1 MYTQC
6 PHCSTAF
13 RVTAQVLKQA
23 AGKVRC
29 GGCGAAFNALEFLS
43 EDKPE
48 VAAAMPESPLPEL
61 APESSLVDVDTPPE
75 PPPAAM
81 SPEQGAALRQTLD
94 RLSDSDIE
102 LEDTGMEWRIAGDA
116 VPDDDAD
123 TQSREIDAELLDLE
137 LPDSSATD
145 EATEGAMSEVFVDG
159 ESRDTLLDA
168 ELSAELELNSIDEV
182 LSSSP
187 TPVDEVLNDGGPSS
201 VDSADVFEGAAA
213 VAGDGALHEEL
224 RFDDNTG
231 LPDDFDIDEPEAPPA
246 PAPVAPPPE
255 PSAAVDVDLGLADEW
270 QDLLEEV
277 DSETVDATAEP
288 APGEPPATPGPE
300 TLAAAPT
307 VIQSD
312 EEAEPGNDT
321 SPADDSSATP
331 TLAEEL
337 EALDI
342 ELPEDDE
349 MAPVP
354 GEELA
359 GQMEALSLE
368 LSGLQEELDLLAD
381 RQAAGEPTAATDTPA
396 ESPEPSMSIIDEL
409 DALDIDLEE
418 ASGKP
423 EIAEAA
429 ANEADLS
436 DAPTLEESEEPA
448 ADGQAGPEV
457 DLTTADDGTP
467 DPALLKEVLAAAP
480 PEVVAADTEH
490 YVPPPTEE
498 EETINRLIDQDLLAL
513 AVEDEDGFASTIAF
527 ERTASQKSAGEES
540 RLESGDAR
548 KDDAE
553 NIPELETAFGDPD
566 LSGTVETIVMEGDF
580 SHTGHG
586 FDELTTEETPLP
598 DEAELLAAAQTADNV
613 ELRQQRDWRVIGGA
627 AALVLVLVVQAVH
640 FSRDALATSPTMNS
654 LLSSVYGAI
663 GMPLTP
669 EWDVTGWR
677 FEATRGSTDDAG
689 EVLSIYSRIG
699 NQAESALPYPVISVS
714 LTDRFEE
721 IIGSR
726 VLGPADY
733 LEDNLDASALVEP
746 GASFN
751 AVIAIES
758 PAAEATG
765 FKLNVCYRIEGIKL
779 RCAIEDFK

>member
-6 PHCSTAF
+6 PHCGTAF

-43 EDKPE
+43 EEKPE
-48 VAAAMPESPLPEL
+48 VTAPATEQSLPEL
-61 APESSLVDVDTPPE
+61 APESSLADVDTPPE
-75 PPPAAM
+75 PPPAAI
-81 SPEQGAALRQTLD
+81 SPEQSAALRQTLD
-94 RLSDSDIE
+94 RLSDGGDIE
-102 LEDTGMEWRIAGDA
+102 LEDTGMEWRISGDA
-116 VPDDDAD
+116 LPDDDAD

-137 LPDSSATD
+137 LPDGTAPE
-145 EATEGAMSEVFVDG
+145 EAPDGAMSEVFVGG
-159 ESRDTLLDA
+159 ESHDTLLDA
-168 ELSAELELNSIDEV
+168 ELSAELKLKSVDEV

-187 TPVDEVLNDGGPSS
+187 TPVDELLNDGGPAS
-201 VDSADVFEGAAA
+201 VDSADVFADAAA
-213 VAGDGALHEEL
+213 TASDSLPDDEL

-231 LPDDFDIDEPEAPPA
+231 LPDDFDVEEPNAPPE
-246 PAPVAPPPE
+246 PAPVEPPPE
-255 PSAAVDVDLGLADEW
+255 PATAIDVDLGLADEW

-277 DSETVDATAEP
+277 DSDVGAPAAEP
-288 APGEPPATPGPE
+288 APGDPPASPGPE

-307 VIQSD
+307 VIQSG
-312 EEAEPGNDT
+312 EEAEVEKPP
-321 SPADDSSATP
+321 SPAGDSSATP

-342 ELPEDDE
+342 EMPEDDE

-381 RQAAGEPTAATDTPA
+381 RQATGEPEADAPAAG
-396 ESPEPSMSIIDEL
+396 SPELAVSIIDEL
-409 DALDIDLEE
+409 DALDIDLEDTPE
-418 ASGKP
+418 EL

-429 ANEADLS
+429 PDDADASGAL
-436 DAPTLEESEEPA
+436 ALEENEEA
-448 ADGQAGPEV
+448 
-457 DLTTADDGTP
+457 ADDGMP
-467 DPALLKEVLAAAP
+467 DPDLLKEALAAAP

-498 EETINRLIDQDLLAL
+498 EETINRLIDQELMAL
-513 AVEDEDGFASTIAF
+513 AIEDEDGFASTIAF
-527 ERTASQKSAGEES
+527 EKSASQKLASEKPDVEES
-540 RLESGDAR
+540 VEADDAR
-548 KDDAE
+548 KDDMEEA
-553 NIPELETAFGDPD
+553 PEPQTAFGDPD
-566 LSGTVETIVMEGDF
+566 ISGTVETIVMEGDF
-580 SHTGHG
+580 SLTGDG
-586 FDELTTEETPLP
+586 FDELTIEETPLP
-598 DEAELLAAAQTADNV
+598 DEVELLAAAQAEDNTV
-613 ELRQQRDWRVIGGA
+613 LPQKRDWRLISGA

-640 FSRDALATSPTMNS
+640 FSRDALATSPAMNS

-699 NQAESALPYPVISVS
+699 NQADSALPYPVISVS

-733 LEDNLDASALVEP
+733 LEDNLDTGSLVEP

-765 FKLNVCYRIEGIKL
+765 FKLNVCYRLEGIKL

>member
-43 EDKPE
+43 EEKPG
-48 VAAAMPESPLPEL
+48 VTPAAPEPERQLPEL
-61 APESSLVDVDTPPE
+61 APESSLADVDTPPE

-81 SPEQGAALRQTLD
+81 SPEQSTALRQTLG
-94 RLSDSDIE
+94 RLSDGEIQ

-116 VPDDDAD
+116 LPDDDD

-137 LPDSSATD
+137 LPEGNT
-145 EATEGAMSEVFVDG
+145 TEETPDAAMSDVFVDG
-159 ESRDTLLDA
+159 ESGDTLLDA
-168 ELSAELELNSIDEV
+168 ELSAELRLKSVDEV

-187 TPVDEVLNDGGPSS
+187 TPVDELLNEDGPAS
-201 VDSADVFEGAAA
+201 VDSADVFEDAAA
-213 VAGDGALHEEL
+213 GAEDEL

-231 LPDDFDIDEPEAPPA
+231 LPDDFDIDEPEKPPEPVPT
-246 PAPVAPPPE
+246 PAPVAASPE
-255 PSAAVDVDLGLADEW
+255 PAAAFDVDLGLADEW

-277 DSETVDATAEP
+277 DSEAAGTTASPAASVDP
-288 APGEPPATPGPE
+288 AVSAGPE
-300 TLAAAPT
+300 TLAALPT
-307 VIQSD
+307 VIQSAD
-312 EEAEPGNDT
+312 EAAPDEASGPATESSDPG
-321 SPADDSSATP
+321 SDDSSDTP

-342 ELPEDDE
+342 QLPEDGE
-349 MAPVP
+349 MSPVP

-381 RQAAGEPTAATDTPA
+381 RQAADGATADAPADTA
-396 ESPEPSMSIIDEL
+396 ETGMSIIDEL

-418 ASGKP
+418 EPGTSEPA
-423 EIAEAA
+423 ETAEAT
-429 ANEADLS
+429 ADDADAS
-436 DAPTLEESEEPA
+436 DAPVLTEAEEPA
-448 ADGQAGPEV
+448 TG
-457 DLTTADDGTP
+457 DLTAADDGAP
-467 DPALLKEVLAAAP
+467 DPDLLKEMLAAAA

-498 EETINRLIDQDLLAL
+498 EETINRLIDQDLMAL
-513 AVEDEDGFASTIAF
+513 AIEDEDGFASTIAV
-527 ERTASQKSAGEES
+527 EQSADKSDDAREDDGEEAPS
-540 RLESGDAR
+540 PQAPFGDA
-548 KDDAE
+548 DV
-553 NIPELETAFGDPD
+553 
-566 LSGTVETIVMEGDF
+566 SGTVETIVMEGDF
-580 SHTGHG
+580 SHIGHG
-586 FDELTTEETPLP
+586 FDDVVTEETPLP
-598 DEAELLAAAQTADNV
+598 EEAELLAAAPTEDHV
-613 ELRQQRDWRVIGGA
+613 ELRQSRDWRLIGGA
-627 AALVLVLVVQAVH
+627 VVLVLALIVQAVH
-640 FSRDALATSPTMNS
+640 FSRDALATSPAMNG

-699 NQAESALPYPVISVS
+699 NQADTALPYPVISVS

-721 IIGSR
+721 TIGSR
-726 VLGPADY
+726 MLEPADY
-733 LEDNLDASALVEP
+733 LEDTLDASALVEP
-746 GASFN
+746 GTSFN
-751 AVIAIES
+751 AAISIES

-765 FKLNVCYRIEGIKL
+765 FKLNVCYQLEGQKL

>member
-43 EDKPE
+43 EEKPE
-48 VAAAMPESPLPEL
+48 VATAEPTPERTPPELTPESTL
-61 APESSLVDVDTPPE
+61 ADADTPPE

-81 SPEQGAALRQTLD
+81 SPEQGAALRQTLG
-94 RLSDSDIE
+94 RLSDSEIE
-102 LEDTGMEWRIAGDA
+102 LEDTGVEWRVAGDA
-116 VPDDDAD
+116 LPDDDAD
-123 TQSREIDAELLDLE
+123 TQSREIDAKLLDLE
-137 LPDSSATD
+137 LPDGTTAD
-145 EATEGAMSEVFVDG
+145 QAPEGAMAEVFVG
-159 ESRDTLLDA
+159 SESRDTLLDA
-168 ELSAELELNSIDEV
+168 ELSAELELKSVDEV

-187 TPVDEVLNDGGPSS
+187 TRVDEVLNDGGPAG
-201 VDSADVFEGAAA
+201 VDSADVFEDAAEPP
-213 VAGDGALHEEL
+213 GEEL

-231 LPDDFDIDEPEAPPA
+231 LPEDFDIDDEPGTPPKPA
-246 PAPVAPPPE
+246 PDPGPVATAPE
-255 PSAAVDVDLGLADEW
+255 PAAALEVDLGLEDEW

-277 DSETVDATAEP
+277 DSDGIDATADP
-288 APGEPPATPGPE
+288 ALGEPVVSLGPE

-307 VIQSD
+307 VIQS
-312 EEAEPGNDT
+312 EGEAAADQHLPAAGD
-321 SPADDSSATP
+321 SPDTP

-342 ELPEDDE
+342 SMPDDE
-349 MAPVP
+349 EAVVP

-381 RQAAGEPTAATDTPA
+381 RQTNDGQAAAAPPDAAEPAV
-396 ESPEPSMSIIDEL
+396 SIMDEL

-418 ASGKP
+418 ESG
-423 EIAEAA
+423 EAGTAELAP
-429 ANEADLS
+429 DDVDGS
-436 DAPTLEESEEPA
+436 DALTLVEAGEPA
-448 ADGQAGPEV
+448 GDEQQAESADDPA
-457 DLTTADDGTP
+457 TADDGAP
-467 DPALLKEVLAAAP
+467 DPALLKDTLLTAP
-480 PEVVAADTEH
+480 PEVVAAETEH

-498 EETINRLIDQDLLAL
+498 EETINRLIDQELMAL
-513 AVEDEDGFASTIAF
+513 AVEDEDGFASTIAI
-527 ERTASQKSAGEES
+527 EKSAVG
-540 RLESGDAR
+540 ESGLEGDQSH
-548 KDDAE
+548 DDAE
-553 NIPELETAFGDPD
+553 QASGPQIAFSDAD

-580 SHTGHG
+580 SLGGDG
-586 FDELTTEETPLP
+586 FDDVVTEETPLP
-598 DEAELLAAAQTADNV
+598 DETELLTAANGQENPVPARTAN
-613 ELRQQRDWRVIGGA
+613 WRLIGGA
-627 AALVLVLVVQAVH
+627 VALALVLGIQAVH
-640 FSRDALATSPTMNS
+640 FSRDALATSPTMNG
-654 LLSSVYGAI
+654 LLSGVYGAI

-669 EWDVTGWR
+669 AWDVTGWR

-699 NQAESALPYPVISVS
+699 NQADMALPYPVISVS

-726 VLGPADY
+726 VLGPDDY
-733 LEDNLDASALVEP
+733 LEDHLNAGGFVEP
-746 GASFN
+746 GTSFT
-751 AVIAIES
+751 AAISIES
-758 PAAEATG
+758 PAEDATG
-765 FKLNVCYRIEGIKL
+765 FKLNVCYRLEGLKL